1 MAGPSGNGNSGLGLN
16 DATVELRP
24 GEPLSKR
31 ALFASLGT
39 TGLGRFGGW
48 VQDEVLVELQGRKW
62 RETVRE
68 MLRDPTLSAATF
80 AIQMLSRQ
88 VEWFCEP
95 ADDTAAA
102 KEIAE
107 FCDSCLLD
115 MSRSWGDTLTEIL
128 SMLPFGWSYNEIVY
142 KIRKGPDQN
151 DPRLRSKFDDGKIGW
166 RKIELRAQE
175 TLDHWEFDESGGVQG
190 MWQWGPP
197 DYQLHYVP
205 IDKAL
210 LFRTSS
216 RKNNPEGESLLFA
229 TYRPWYF
236 KRNIENIE
244 GIGIERDLAGLP
256 VMRVPGEILDP
267 NATSGQVAQRMHC
280 EKIVRRIRRDEEEGI
295 LIPGDR
301 DEKGQLLYD
310 LVLLSS
316 SGSRQFDIDKVLQRK
331 AVEMLMNFLADFM
344 LVGHEKVGSFAL
356 STSKINLFTTA
367 LGTFLDTVAEIITEH
382 GFTRLLQVNSMDVKL
397 RPTLKHGNI
406 EPRDLTELGTFLSSL
421 AQAGAPIFPN
431 PELMQTLF
439 DAAGLPAPP
448 EPEEEDVPPVPIVGP
463 EARSP
468 SAPAPDPAGQPRPP
482 GAPAPPVDD
491 STVPTA
497 PGQSNNR
504 GAATDDRSPRRP
516 AARAP
521 G

>member
-1 MAGPSGNGNSGLGLN
+1 
-16 DATVELRP
+16 
-24 GEPLSKR
+24 
-31 ALFASLGT
+31 
-39 TGLGRFGGW
+39 
-48 VQDEVLVELQGRKW
+48 
-62 RETVRE
+62 
-68 MLRDPTLSAATF
+68 
-80 AIQMLSRQ
+80 
-88 VEWFCEP
+88 
-95 ADDTAAA
+95 
-102 KEIAE
+102 
-107 FCDSCLLD
+107 
-115 MSRSWGDTLTEIL
+115 
-128 SMLPFGWSYNEIVY
+128 
-142 KIRKGPDQN
+142 
-151 DPRLRSKFDDGKIGW
+151 
-166 RKIELRAQE
+166 
-175 TLDHWEFDESGGVQG
+175 